1 MRGGLRALVCGVA
14 CVVACAAGKARA
26 WDGAGH
32 RMITRV
38 ALANLREEMP
48 AWLKDDTTEFACSDM
63 SQVPDRWR
71 SVRVPQLTHLNNPDH
86 YLDVDD
92 LVPLGMTLRTMPQL
106 RHEFVKAISLA
117 RAKPDFAGEPVNEAK
132 DLAKTDEYP
141 GFLPIA
147 TLETYGKLVGAFKT
161 VRTLEELAK
170 QPGTSAELKA
180 KREKQIE
187 AARWNARVHL
197 GQLSHFVGDTSQ
209 PLHTTRHHHGWV
221 GENPKKYTI
230 DRGIHSYIDGDIIRL
245 HKIEDADLAKVADFA
260 RELNREDLW
269 GETLSAIERSF
280 AQVEPLYAM
289 HQSGELQQDKGKAFI
304 IERLADSAAQLN
316 AIVEAAWMDAA
327 PTPKEVGDLS
337 RYEESE
343 KQGKTPAASAP

>member
-1 MRGGLRALVCGVA
+1 
-14 CVVACAAGKARA
+14 
-26 WDGAGH
+26 
-32 RMITRV
+32 
-38 ALANLREEMP
+38 
-48 AWLKDDTTEFACSDM
+48 
-63 SQVPDRWR
+63 
-71 SVRVPQLTHLNNPDH
+71 VPQLTHLNNPDH

-106 RHEFVKAISLA
+106 RHEYVKQIALA

-132 DLAKTDEYP
+132 DMAKTDEYP

-147 TLETYGKLVGAFKT
+147 TLETYGKLVGAMKT

-187 AARWNARVHL
+187 AAKWNARVQL
-197 GQLSHFVGDTSQ
+197 GQLSHYVGDTSQ

-221 GENPKKYTI
+221 GENPKNYTT
-230 DRGIHSYIDGDIIRL
+230 DRGIHSYIDGDIHRL
-245 HKIEDADLAKVADFA
+245 HNIGDSDLAKVADFA

-304 IERLADSAAQLN
+304 IERLADSAVQLN

-337 RYEESE
+337 RYEESD
-343 KQGKTPAASAP
+343 KLGKTPAASATATPQKQE